1 MLLNAIFKPNYMK
14 KLIPFLLI
22 LLAGCKQP
30 LPDIP
35 SDVLPTEKMVKIIA
49 DMHIAD
55 AVAETKKAQEG
66 KDNVALTNEY
76 YKQIYKI
83 HNVSEEDFKRSY
95 KFYEDNPGWMD
106 QVYKGVITEL
116 SKKQAEV
123 GQPIK

>member
-1 MLLNAIFKPNYMK
+1 MK
-14 KLIPFLLI
+14 KLIPILFI

-35 SDVLPTEKMVKIIA
+35 SDVLPTEKMVKILA

-55 AVAETKKAQEG
+55 AVAENKKANEG
-66 KDNVALTNEY
+66 KDNVALSKDY
-76 YKQIYKI
+76 YRQIYKI
-83 HNVSEEDFKRSY
+83 HNVTEEEFRRSY

-106 QVYKGVITEL
+106 KVYVQVITEL